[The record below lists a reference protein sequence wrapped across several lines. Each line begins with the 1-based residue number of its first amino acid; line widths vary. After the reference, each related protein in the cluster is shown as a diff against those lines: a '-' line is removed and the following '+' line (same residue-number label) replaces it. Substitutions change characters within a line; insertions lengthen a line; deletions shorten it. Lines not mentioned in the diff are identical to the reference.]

1 MVLLRQVSNEET
13 LKLLHE
19 DNMHN
24 IDKNFCEFQFVPRSM
39 EELQTPAAVVAVFH
53 DLGLME
59 RWSINQET
67 LSRLSID
74 FAAICRAC
82 WINILYRVIDC
93 LFEKC
98 RRFVLMVRKGYRD
111 PPYHNWMHAFS
122 VFHFTYVLIKRLR
135 LVQQE
140 YLT

>member
-1 MVLLRQVSNEET
+1 MVLPRQVSNEET

-53 DLGLME
+53 DLGFME

-74 FAAICRAC
+74 FAAICCAC
-82 WINILYRVIDC
+82 WINISYRVIDC
-93 LFEKC
+93 LGK
-98 RRFVLMVRKGYRD
+98 M
-111 PPYHNWMHAFS
+111 P
-122 VFHFTYVLIKRLR
+122 
-135 LVQQE
+135 
-140 YLT
+140 